1 MSYTPTEWKTGDVV
15 TSAKLNKLEQGVADS
30 SGVLV
35 VTVTDASDGENKVCD
50 KTAGEM
56 AAALENGGIIFRTT
70 VLSEDGAGGYQYTP
84 LLSAMGA
91 DDETYYSFITGFDTV
106 MLSFTATSASEYPV
120 SGQDPK

>member
-15 TSAKLNKLEQGVADS
+15 TSAKLNKLEQGVAA

-35 VTVTDASDGENKVCD
+35 VNVTTASDGETKVCD

-56 AAALENGGIIFRTT
+56 VAALESGGIIFRT

-84 LLSAMGA
+84 LLSAIGA
-91 DDETYYSFITGFDTV
+91 DDETYYSFVTGFDSV
-106 MLSFTATSASEYPV
+106 ILSFAATSASEYPV
-120 SGQDPK
+120 TGEGPK